1 MGDRMSYITLN
12 HAPRS
17 IEQPFRLAILIF
29 GTLFF
34 IAAVLFAQH
43 VYRKAALTHTALT
56 TLSESVNSDAQHRKT
71 KRVALRNNDTNTDAK
86 SEERLAVNRAI
97 ADISLPWHS
106 LFSTIEFKSAAN
118 TANGNISTGD
128 ADVQLLAIEPNMQQ
142 KHVRLTAVAF
152 NKQAMFAYLNALSN
166 QPLLKNVVLVS
177 QENTDIQ
184 GEPAIHFVLEAIW

>member
-1 MGDRMSYITLN
+1 MSDITLN
-12 HAPRS
+12 HAPHS
-17 IEQPFRLAILIF
+17 IKQPVKLAILIF
-29 GTLFF
+29 GILIF

-56 TLSESVNSDAQHRKT
+56 TLSENVNSDAQHRNT
-71 KRVALRNNDTNTDAK
+71 KPTALRDNDTSTENT
-86 SEERLAVNRAI
+86 EERLAVNRAI
-97 ADISLPWHS
+97 ADISLPWHAF
-106 LFSTIEFKSAAN
+106 FSAIEFKSVAN
-118 TANGNISTGD
+118 TGN

-152 NKQAMFAYLNALSN
+152 NKQAMFAYMNALSN

-184 GEPAIHFVLEAIW
+184 GEPAIHFILEAIW